1 MLYGDYGG
9 PAPEEGWDDPDIVY
23 SYFDAFLG
31 ERASKGIDWTTLNVP
46 PIGWEPVLRAA
57 AKHGIRVLLGTPVE
71 EDYLWIDPSQD
82 QVSTN
87 IKAMTAE
94 IQGYPALLG
103 YRLGDEPNSTGL
115 GTGMAAVITAVKTL
129 DPYHATAPCWWWRP
143 TERATEYMKTQVSS
157 AIYADCYTNWMGS
170 HPPIGDFTAET
181 DKTYSEYLEIFHDAA
196 VQYGGKPLWWI
207 DGFWKRKQGRG
218 PTPTEAR
225 CSTYLMLAHGV
236 RGIVHFRYLTYN
248 GLPGITDT
256 LSQVAKEMRTITGK
270 IGSWRRVDPVAT
282 VDGGSTANY
291 QPEIYTFQDKAGKFC
306 LAYVNKNCTTAKTLT
321 IHISRSAI
329 GNPQHVKIVDLRSG
343 DTLPC
348 ADTGGA
354 ELTLT
359 DKLEPGDG
367 KVVLL
372 AN

>member
-1 MLYGDYGG
+1 MN
-9 PAPEEGWDDPDIVY
+9 A
-23 SYFDAFLG
+23 
-31 ERASKGIDWTTLNVP
+31 
-46 PIGWEPVLRAA
+46 
-57 AKHGIRVLLGTPVE
+57 
-71 EDYLWIDPSQD
+71 
-82 QVSTN
+82 N

-94 IQGYPALLG
+94 LQGYPALIG
-103 YRLGDEPNSTGL
+103 YRLGDEPNCTGI
-115 GTGMAAVITAVKTL
+115 GTGMAAVIKAVDTF

-143 TERATEYMKTQVSS
+143 YDRLIEGMRTNVSS
-157 AIYADCYTNWMGS
+157 AIYADCYVTWMGS
-170 HPPIGDFTAET
+170 HPPIGDFTAQT
-181 DKTYSEYLEIFHDAA
+181 GRTYSDYLDVFHNAA
-196 VQYGGKPLWWI
+196 VRAGGRPLWII
-207 DGFWKRKQGRG
+207 DGFWKTATGRG

-236 RGIVHFRYLTYN
+236 RGIVHFRYFTYK

-256 LSQVAKEMRTITGK
+256 LSQVAKEMKTITGK

-343 DTLPC
+343 GALQYKD
-348 ADTGGA
+348 AGA

-372 AN
+372 DD